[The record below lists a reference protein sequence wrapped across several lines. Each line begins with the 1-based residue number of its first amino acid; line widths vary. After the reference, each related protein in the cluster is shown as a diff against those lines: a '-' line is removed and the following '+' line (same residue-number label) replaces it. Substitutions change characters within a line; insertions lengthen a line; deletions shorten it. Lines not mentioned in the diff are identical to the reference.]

1 MTEHDDVQLIDEA
14 FHQLSASL
22 GPAVRPPGGVRDLVA
37 RRRRTRVTTATVA
50 AGLVAVL
57 PVAAFMGTGR
67 GQPGRDPAPVAASVG
82 ATTGTPSA
90 PSASATPS
98 PSASPSAPVPA
109 RGGGPVTLAELTA
122 APVAVPEWPW
132 SGSSGTACADGLVRL
147 ASSAKVGGARVG
159 VVQLHQADLDGDA
172 ELETAA
178 LLRCGHGAEQVVAFD
193 RDADGRVATLGQVV
207 ATTADM
213 PAIVDI
219 DARPRGGVTATV
231 ADSRTATDRQRQER
245 QYAWDG
251 ERYGQ
256 VGGATSFPVRQRP
269 VDLGLTVADPVAGP
283 VSGPCEDAMRDVSVT
298 FTVKNHSRQPS
309 DRFHLEWRGGAFLPN
324 GSYDGPYWLDTPGH
338 PAQDGGHRGLKP
350 GESVDLTFTF
360 KIDACVT
367 EWGFTTDIHSGR
379 PDPDTGNN
387 HVLWWLRTG

>member
-1 MTEHDDVQLIDEA
+1 MSEHDDVQLIDDA
-14 FHQLSASL
+14 FDQLTADL
-22 GPAVRPPGGVRDLVA
+22 GPTVRPPGGVRETVA

-67 GQPGRDPAPVAASVG
+67 GQPGPDPATVG
-82 ATTGTPSA
+82 ASTDTTGMPSA

-98 PSASPSAPVPA
+98 PSASPSRPVPA

-122 APVAVPEWPW
+122 APVAVPGWPW
-132 SGSSGTACADGLVRL
+132 TGPSGATCADGLVRL
-147 ASSAKVGGARVG
+147 ASSAKVSGARVG
-159 VVQLHQADLDGDA
+159 VVELRQADLDGDA

-193 RDADGRVATLGQVV
+193 RDAAGRVATLGQVV
-207 ATTADM
+207 ATTAEM

-219 DARPRGGVTATV
+219 GPRPRGGLTATV
-231 ADSRTATDRQRQER
+231 ADSRAAVDQQRQER
-245 QYAWDG
+245 QYAWNGDG
-251 ERYGQ
+251 YGQ
-256 VGGATSFPVRQRP
+256 VGGDTSFPVKQRP
-269 VDLGLTVADPVAGP
+269 VDLGLTVATPVAGP
-283 VSGPCEDAMRDVSVT
+283 VSEPCEGATRHVSVT
-298 FTVKNHSRQPS
+298 FTVTNHSRQVS

-350 GESVDLTFTF
+350 GESVDLTFEF
-360 KIDACVT
+360 DIDACVT
-367 EWGFTTDIHSGR
+367 DWGFTTDIRTDR